1 LFSDFF
7 GKAKTG
13 LFFPFFLSRTTWQ
26 ALETVMPRELRWKVG
41 VILFVLACAFVAAY
55 PTSDTLMWH
64 GTVRDK
70 VDNRGRVVQRT
81 VKTKQVDNSLA
92 YYVDLFTGGI
102 FHHKKDKYE
111 REKEVYIKP
120 DHKVVDRDVWVSSA
134 GLTLGLDL
142 AGGAEL
148 RYRVEEHAG
157 EGTGS
162 AEKIIEILRK
172 RIDAMGLKEHISV
185 KEGTDRILVQLP
197 GKDEAETAR
206 MQRIIESSGHLEFR
220 LVCSNE
226 ELIRQAETNPVDGY
240 LWYTPRS
247 GGNRMLIKNE
257 AELTGDYITK
267 TGIQVDQR
275 TRELQVSLDFNAQ
288 GRHIFA
294 KVTEA
299 HVHEFLAIILD
310 DIRDAKGKIV
320 KQGQLY
326 SAPEIKQAIWG
337 TAVIS
342 GGGGGFTQTEAED
355 LKTTLEAGGL
365 PATLVPEGMNR
376 VGPSLGRDSVDMG
389 TRATLIGAGVV
400 FLFMIF
406 YYHKAGVVANI
417 ALLLN
422 LLLVVGAMAVF
433 QATLTLPGIAGL
445 ALTVGM
451 AVDAN
456 VLIFERIREELEKK
470 GLDHLPMAVKDG
482 YDRALVTIIDSNLT
496 TLGTALLLYLFGT
509 GTIKGFAAT
518 LSLGLVFSMFTAIF
532 VTRAVFEFLI
542 WRNWLHKLGM
552 IRLLPKTSIAFTN
565 KMHYCVIASTILIA
579 IGLAIFAGKGSKNY
593 DIDFKG
599 GTMVKVA
606 TKGDVTV
613 DQVRAAIGPHYP
625 DATIQKLDPEVKRAY
640 AEFEIKTAFRGQARI
655 TSVEA
660 IPELAE
666 GDLAPFA
673 GGYKFIVTTDRP
685 TAVAEVQ
692 DAIAKSEPSTVVSGV
707 GTEQGGGFI
716 QFSILVK
723 SSDKVK
729 MTDLIRSTFADLS
742 VRPDI
747 ARLLADK
754 LVPEGF
760 PSASV
765 SDGTVTME
773 VNFKDPLTI
782 TDLTKHLTTW
792 GYQDAKVT
800 VKDKP
805 EAIEGTNMLITA
817 KAKPDDPDALR
828 TNLVSSYNISEP
840 FPLVTVVGGYIVG
853 LMKERAVVAL
863 VLSFI
868 FIVGYLWFRFEL
880 KYGVAAVIALVHDVL
895 FTVGFLALVGVP
907 FNLTIVAALLTIIGY
922 SVNDT
927 VVIFDRVR
935 ENLNLLRRERFEP
948 LVDLSINQT
957 LSRTFLT
964 TLSTMFVVVSFLIGG
979 TGVIRDFAL
988 ALTIGMVVGTY
999 STVFIAAPVV
1009 VWWQKR
1015 EEKKRHARAAEYAT
1029 ASAGKA

>member
-1 LFSDFF
+1 
-7 GKAKTG
+7 
-13 LFFPFFLSRTTWQ
+13 
-26 ALETVMPRELRWKVG
+26 MPRELRWKVV
-41 VILFVLACAFVAAY
+41 VILFVLACAFMAAY

-70 VDNRGRVVQRT
+70 VDNRGRVIQRT
-81 VKTKQVDNSLA
+81 VKTKQVDNQPA
-92 YYVDLFTGGI
+92 YYVDRFTGGI

-111 REKEVYIKP
+111 AEKEVYVRP

-148 RYRVEEHAG
+148 RYRVEEHG
-157 EGTGS
+157 ELRSGS

-172 RIDAMGLKEHISV
+172 RIDAMGLKEPILV

-197 GKDEAETAR
+197 GKDEEETRR

-220 LVCSNE
+220 LVSSNE
-226 ELIRQAETNPVDGY
+226 QLKKQAETSPMEGY
-240 LWYTPRS
+240 HWYTPRS
-247 GGNRMLIKNE
+247 SPQSKMLIKDQ
-257 AELTGDYITK
+257 AELTGDYITR
-267 TGIQVDQR
+267 TGIQVDPR

-288 GRHIFA
+288 GRHLFA
-294 KVTEA
+294 KVTEEN
-299 HVHEFLAIILD
+299 VGEQLAIILD
-310 DIRDAKGKIV
+310 DIRDAKGNIA

-326 SAPEIKQAIWG
+326 SAPEIKGAIWG

-342 GGGGGFTQTEAED
+342 GGAGGFTQTEAED

-376 VGPSLGRDSVDMG
+376 VGPSLGRDSIDMA
-389 TRATLIGAGVV
+389 TRATIIGGAVV
-400 FLFMIF
+400 FLFMIL
-406 YYHKAGVVANI
+406 YYHKGGIVANI
-417 ALLLN
+417 ALMLN
-422 LLLVVGAMAVF
+422 VLLVVGAMAVF

-518 LSLGLVFSMFTAIF
+518 LSLGLVFSMFTAVF

-552 IRLLPKTSIAFTN
+552 IRLLPKTAIAFTSR
-565 KMHYCVIASTILIA
+565 MRYCVIGSAILIA
-579 IGLAIFAGKGSKNY
+579 IGMAIFAGKGSKNY

-599 GTMVKVA
+599 GAMVHVA
-606 TKGDVTV
+606 TKADVSV
-613 DQVRAAIGPHYP
+613 DQVRAAIKSHYP
-625 DATIQKLDPEVKRAY
+625 DAGVQSVRLNPDEKGDY
-640 AEFEIKTAFRGQARI
+640 AKFEIKTALRGQAEI
-655 TSVEA
+655 AGVKP
-660 IPELAE
+660 IPELAT
-666 GDLAPFA
+666 GDLEPFA
-673 GGYKFIVTTDRP
+673 GGYEFTVTTDRP

-692 DAIAKSEPSTVVSGV
+692 DALAKSEPGIRVAGV
-707 GTEQGGGFI
+707 GTGQEGSFS
-716 QFSILVK
+716 QFSILVRNP
-723 SSDKVK
+723 DRVK
-729 MTDLIRSTFADLS
+729 MTDMIRSTFADLS

-747 ARLLADK
+747 ARLLQDK

-760 PSASV
+760 PAASV
-765 SDGTVTME
+765 SDGKVSME
-773 VNFKDPLTI
+773 VNFKDTMTVTKLTE
-782 TDLTKHLTTW
+782 HLTTW
-792 GYQDAKVT
+792 GYQEAKVT
-800 VKDKP
+800 VKDK
-805 EAIEGTNMLITA
+805 ADAAEGTNMLITA
-817 KAKPDDPDALR
+817 KAKPDDPEALR
-828 TNLVSSYNISEP
+828 ENLVSSYKISEP

-863 VLSFI
+863 ILSFI

-957 LSRTFLT
+957 LSRTILT
-964 TLSTMFVVVSFLIGG
+964 TLSTMFVVVSFLIWG

-988 ALTIGMVVGTY
+988 ALTVGMVTGTY

-1009 VWWQKR
+1009 VWWHRR
-1015 EEKKRHARAAEYAT
+1015 EEKKRHARSSEYVT
-1029 ASAGKA
+1029 ASASKA

>member
-1 LFSDFF
+1 
-7 GKAKTG
+7 
-13 LFFPFFLSRTTWQ
+13 
-26 ALETVMPRELRWKVG
+26 MPRELRWKV
-41 VILFVLACAFVAAY
+41 VAIFFVLACALVAVY

-64 GTVRDK
+64 GRVRDK
-70 VDNRGRVVQRT
+70 VDNRGKVISRT
-81 VKTKQVDNSLA
+81 VKTSQVDNHLA
-92 YYVDLFTGGI
+92 YYVDYLTCGI

-111 REKEVYIKP
+111 DEKELYVKP

-148 RYRVEEHAG
+148 RYRVEEHAERG
-157 EGTGS
+157 SGS

-172 RIDAMGLKEHISV
+172 RIDAMGLKEPILV

-197 GKDEAETAR
+197 GKDEEETRR

-220 LVCSNE
+220 LVSSNE
-226 ELIRQAETNPVDGY
+226 QLQKQAETSPVDGY
-240 LWYTPRS
+240 HWYVPRS
-247 GGNRMLIKNE
+247 SPQSRLLIKDE

-275 TRELQVSLDFNAQ
+275 TRELEVSLDFNAQ
-288 GRHIFA
+288 GRHLFA
-294 KVTEA
+294 KVTEEN
-299 HVHEFLAIILD
+299 VGEQLAIILD
-310 DIRDAKGKIV
+310 DIRDAKGNIV

-326 SAPEIKQAIWG
+326 SAPAIKSAIWG

-342 GGGGGFTQTEAED
+342 GGAGGFTQTEAED

-376 VGPSLGRDSVDMG
+376 VGPSLGRDSIDMG
-389 TRATLIGAGVV
+389 RRATLIGAGIV

-422 LLLVVGAMAVF
+422 LLLVIGSMAVF

-456 VLIFERIREELEKK
+456 VLIFERIREELDKK

-482 YDRALVTIIDSNLT
+482 YDRARTTIIDSNLT
-496 TLGTALLLYLFGT
+496 TLGTALFLYMFGT
-509 GTIKGFAAT
+509 GAVKGFAAT
-518 LSLGLVFSMFTAIF
+518 LSLGLIFSMFTAIF
-532 VTRAVFEFLI
+532 VTRTVFEFLI
-542 WRNWLHKLGM
+542 SRNWLHKLGM
-552 IRLLPKTSIAFTN
+552 IRLLPKTAIDFTG
-565 KMHYCVIASTILIA
+565 KMRFCMLGSAILIV
-579 IGLAIFAGKGSKNY
+579 IGMAIFASKGSTNY

-599 GTMVKVA
+599 GAMVHVA
-606 TKGDVTV
+606 TQPDVTV
-613 DQVRAAIGPHYP
+613 DQVRAAISSHYP
-625 DATIQKLDPEVKRAY
+625 DAGVQSVKLNPDEKGDY
-640 AEFEIKTAFRGQARI
+640 TKFEIKTALRGQAEI
-655 TSVEA
+655 A
-660 IPELAE
+660 DAKPIPELAT
-666 GDLAPFA
+666 GDLEPFA
-673 GGYKFIVTTDRP
+673 GGYEFTVKTDRP
-685 TAVAEVQ
+685 TTVAEVQ
-692 DAIAKSEPSTVVSGV
+692 GALDKSEAGARVTGV
-707 GTEQGGGFI
+707 GTEQEGAFS

-723 SSDKVK
+723 DTDRIK
-729 MTDLIRSTFADLS
+729 MTDTIRGTFADLS

-754 LVPEGF
+754 LVPDGF
-760 PSASV
+760 PSASIE
-765 SDGTVTME
+765 DGKVTME
-773 VNFKDPLTI
+773 VNFRDPMTVARLTE
-782 TDLTKHLTTW
+782 HLTTW
-792 GYQDAKVT
+792 GYQDAKVA

-805 EAIEGTNMLITA
+805 DATDGTNLLITA
-817 KAKPDDPDALR
+817 KAKPDDPEALR
-828 TNLVSSYNISEP
+828 TNLVDNFKISEP

-853 LMKERAVVAL
+853 LMKERALIAL
-863 VLSFI
+863 ILSFI

-880 KYGVAAVIALVHDVL
+880 KYGVAAVVALVHDVL
-895 FTVGFLALVGVP
+895 ITVGFLSLVGVP

-948 LVDLSINQT
+948 LVDMSINQT
-957 LSRTFLT
+957 LSRTILT
-964 TLSTMFVVVSFLIGG
+964 TISTMFVVLSFLIWG

-988 ALTIGMVVGTY
+988 ALTVGMISGTY

-1015 EEKKRHARAAEYAT
+1015 EEKKRHARTSEYVH
-1029 ASAGKA
+1029 ASANKA